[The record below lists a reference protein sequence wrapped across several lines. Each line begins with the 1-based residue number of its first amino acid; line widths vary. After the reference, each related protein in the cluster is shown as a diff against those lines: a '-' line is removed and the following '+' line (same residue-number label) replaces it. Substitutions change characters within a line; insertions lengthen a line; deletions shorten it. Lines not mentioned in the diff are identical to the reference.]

1 MTLTSFAY
9 LFFMPVVFVL
19 YWLIFKRDKNWQ
31 NAFLLLSSLVFY
43 AWWDWRFMAL
53 LLFTAGTSFFFG
65 KLIAESDSE
74 KRRKGLLVTVLLL
87 NLGILVYY
95 KYLGFFIQSFV
106 DMFSL
111 AGIELSVSTLKIVLP
126 VGISFYTFA
135 ALSYDID
142 IYQRKVEP
150 TKDWLA
156 YFAFVTFF
164 PSLLSG
170 PISRA
175 TKQLPQYFQKR
186 EFSYD
191 ISIAACRM
199 ILWGAF
205 IKLCVA
211 DTLGV
216 YIDTIYA
223 NMDKHNGTTL
233 FLAQLLY
240 TVQIYADFA
249 GYSFMAIGS
258 GKLLGINL
266 LDNFNRPYFAKTV
279 TEFWRRWHISLT
291 TWFRDYIYFP
301 MGGNRVSKLRWM
313 FNTVVVFVISGLWH
327 GAAYTF
333 LIWGALHG
341 IVMVIER
348 QLYGDKIKN
357 LTSKFTLPNLVRMF
371 ITFNLVS
378 IAWIFF
384 RQNSVADAVH
394 VIKSMFTDFGKPY
407 INMQMFAPAFIA
419 LAIMWLKDL
428 ADEYGWRL
436 KLLNNDSMAVR
447 FVTALLLICYILLCG
462 ELDGNLFIYFQF

>member
-53 LLFTAGTSFFFG
+53 LLFTAGTSFLFG
-65 KLIAESDSE
+65 KLIAESDNE
-74 KRRKGLLVTVLLL
+74 KRRKVLLVTVLLL

-111 AGIELSVSTLKIVLP
+111 AGIELSVSTLNIVLP

-199 ILWGAF
+199 ILDKKEGASMAVKMWLNMYRYNGVAASILMQSRSASRADTMQGF
-205 IKLCVA
+205 LPIKGNLKGNDTLMKMPDVVA
-211 DTLGV
+211 DTIDPVRLEISNRNLASEQAIKEVCAQYGV
-216 YIDTIYA
+216 PVFDNRHLDAFRNSPEYFFDPTHI
-223 NMDKHNGTTL
+223 NKEGTTV
-233 FLAQLLY
+233 Y
-240 TVQIYADFA
+240 TPI
-249 GYSFMAIGS
+249 
-258 GKLLGINL
+258 
-266 LDNFNRPYFAKTV
+266 
-279 TEFWRRWHISLT
+279 
-291 TWFRDYIYFP
+291 
-301 MGGNRVSKLRWM
+301 
-313 FNTVVVFVISGLWH
+313 
-327 GAAYTF
+327 
-333 LIWGALHG
+333 
-341 IVMVIER
+341 VIE
-348 QLYGDKIKN
+348 Q
-357 LTSKFTLPNLVRMF
+357 VR
-371 ITFNLVS
+371 
-378 IAWIFF
+378 
-384 RQNSVADAVH
+384 SVME
-394 VIKSMFTDFGKPY
+394 K
-407 INMQMFAPAFIA
+407 
-419 LAIMWLKDL
+419 
-428 ADEYGWRL
+428 
-436 KLLNNDSMAVR
+436 
-447 FVTALLLICYILLCG
+447 
-462 ELDGNLFIYFQF
+462 

>member
-1 MTLTSFAY
+1 MTLTSFGY
-9 LFFMPVVFVL
+9 LLFLPIVFFL
-19 YWLIFKRDKNWQ
+19 YWLLFSRDKNWQ
-31 NAFLLLSSLVFY
+31 NGFLLVASLVFY
-43 AWWDWRFMAL
+43 GWWDWRFLGL
-53 LLFTAGTSFFFG
+53 LLFTTASTYVLGR
-65 KLIAESDSE
+65 LISASAEG
-74 KRRKGLLVTVLLL
+74 KRRKGLLLAALLL
-87 NLGILVYY
+87 NLGILVYF
-95 KYLGFFIQSFV
+95 KYLDFFIQSFV
-106 DMFSL
+106 DMFAL
-111 AGIELSVSTLKIVLP
+111 AGINLNVSTLKIVLP

-135 ALSYDID
+135 ALSYVID
-142 IYQRKVEP
+142 IYQKKIEP

-156 YFAFVTFF
+156 YFTFVTFF

-175 TKQLPQYFQKR
+175 TKQLPQYFEKR
-186 EFSYD
+186 DFSFD
-191 ISIAACRM
+191 SVVEASRM

-211 DTLGV
+211 DTLAV
-216 YIDTIYA
+216 YVDTIFGVM
-223 NMDKHNGTTL
+223 NKHNGTTL

-249 GYSFMAIGS
+249 GYSLMAIGS
-258 GKLLGINL
+258 GKLLGIQL

-301 MGGNRVSKLRWM
+301 LGGNRVTKLRWM

-333 LIWGALHG
+333 LIWGGLHG
-341 IVMVIER
+341 VIMVIER
-348 QLYGDKIKN
+348 QLYGEKIKE
-357 LTSKFTLPNLVRMF
+357 LTSKFTLPNLIRMV

-384 RQNSVADAVH
+384 RQNTVTDALY
-394 VIKSMFTDFGKPY
+394 VIRTMFTSFGKPY
-407 INMQMFAPAFIA
+407 INTQMFVPAFIA
-419 LAIMWLKDL
+419 LAIMWVKDL
-428 ADEYGWRL
+428 ADEYGWRV
-436 KLLNNDSMAVR
+436 KLLHNDHFAIR
-447 FVTALLLICYILLCG
+447 FLTSLFLICYILLYG